1 MCDYAAHSQTG
12 MPCDDVVRWD
22 GEGREIS
29 FVKRTDLSLGRV
41 HDIARSKVMS
51 VTPTSYIWLIMV
63 MHGSSHHHSAII
75 IQQSSYQDQAKS
87 CATNGLY
94 LHAGSTMPSAPASK
108 ISDRSL
114 MHMRGH

>member
-12 MPCDDVVRWD
+12 MPCVDVVRWD

-63 MHGSSHHHSAII
+63 MHGSSHQPDSTVVSEHPNHPQPVNRDPAR
-75 IQQSSYQDQAKS
+75 DQ
-87 CATNGLY
+87 
-94 LHAGSTMPSAPASK
+94 HV
-108 ISDRSL
+108 
-114 MHMRGH
+114 